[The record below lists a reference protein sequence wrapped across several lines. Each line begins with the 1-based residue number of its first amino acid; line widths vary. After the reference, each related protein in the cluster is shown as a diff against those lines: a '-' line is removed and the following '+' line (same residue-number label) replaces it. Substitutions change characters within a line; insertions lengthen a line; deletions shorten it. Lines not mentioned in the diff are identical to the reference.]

1 MRGADTLRRPAEV
14 AEAEMALLAT
24 RTPAELISVWWRDC
38 DCFPDGSEERE
49 HLQEVYTE
57 KLRKLG
63 ALHG

>member
-1 MRGADTLRRPAEV
+1 
-14 AEAEMALLAT
+14 MALMAT

-38 DCFPDGSEERE
+38 DCFPDGSDERE

-63 ALHG
+63 ALAP